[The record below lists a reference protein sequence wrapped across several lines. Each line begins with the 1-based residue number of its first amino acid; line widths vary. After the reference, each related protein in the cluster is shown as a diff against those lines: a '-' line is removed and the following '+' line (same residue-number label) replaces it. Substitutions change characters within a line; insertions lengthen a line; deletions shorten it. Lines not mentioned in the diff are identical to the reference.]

1 MARWHDPHT
10 SINRKEG
17 INIYIRNAR
26 ARGANRPPR
35 RCKEV
40 DMETITIAECKNCGR
55 EFVTDRSHKV
65 YCSDACRAEAKR
77 RYCADYHRA
86 YYAEHAETIRMQ
98 HRDYYRRYRKAILVK
113 RKMRKAAMA
122 HV

>member
-1 MARWHDPHT
+1 M
-10 SINRKEG
+10 E
-17 INIYIRNAR
+17 R
-26 ARGANRPPR
+26 AE
-35 RCKEV
+35 EV

-65 YCSDACRAEAKR
+65 YCSGECREEAKR

-98 HRDYYRRYRKAILVK
+98 HRAYYRRYRKAILAK
-113 RKMRKAAMA
+113 KKLREAAMA
-122 HV
+122 HA